1 MAAPR
6 RLFRRI
12 KIIFRSMPQ
21 WLEVSLLIA
30 TVAILFVVGGGIIW
44 ATIMPIPAINNFENR
59 QVAQSTK
66 IFDRTGNI
74 VLYDVHGAMRRTSVP
89 LEEISPYIQKAAISI
104 EDATFYENAGFRPLR
119 LVSAM
124 WTNLMRGNLL
134 SGQGGST
141 ITQQVVKNALLT
153 QDKTITRKIKEI
165 ILALRLT
172 RVYTKDQILNTYLNE
187 TPYGGT
193 IYGVEE
199 ASQYFFGVPAKD
211 VDLAQAAYI
220 AALPQ
225 APSYYSPYCN
235 PRDALDARKNLVFAQ
250 KRDK

>member
-1 MAAPR
+1 MRWLKRQWR
-6 RLFRRI
+6 RLPPWVE
-12 KIIFRSMPQ
+12 M
-21 WLEVSLLIA
+21 
-30 TVAILFVVGGGIIW
+30 GIIAAAVIFFFSVGAIIVW
-44 ATIMPIPAINNFENR
+44 ATLAPIPAINNFENR

-66 IFDRTGNI
+66 IFDRTCNI

-89 LEEISPYIQKAAISI
+89 LEAISPYIQKAAIAI
-104 EDATFYENAGFRPLR
+104 EDTTFYENAGFRPLALLR
-119 LVSAM
+119 AI
-124 WTNLMRGNLL
+124 WTNLTRGNLL

-153 QDKTITRKIKEI
+153 QDKTIARKIKEI

-172 RVYTKDQILNTYLNE
+172 RVYSKEQILNTYLNE
-187 TPYGGT
+187 TAYGGT

-199 ASQYFFGVPAKD
+199 ASQYYFGVSAKD

-225 APSYYSPYCN
+225 APTYYSPHGN
-235 PRDALDARKNLVFAQ
+235 HKEDLDSRH
-250 KRDK
+250 